1 MLTTQITDNSHPFYE
16 NIYRLYHSSFPVE
29 ERRDWV
35 DIELI
40 LNTDKRFNM
49 FVFSSENEF
58 SGFLT
63 FWEFENF
70 VYVEHFAV
78 SSSIR
83 GQGIGSQI
91 MKSFMDAK
99 HSPIILEVELPE
111 TPEAIKRIAF
121 YEKLGF
127 VVIHKPYLQPPYDG
141 KTHFLPLLIM
151 SSDKDFGNKNFGQI
165 RETLYKEVYKTQEK
179 LAHRK

>member
-29 ERRDWV
+29 ERRNWV

-63 FWEFENF
+63 FWKFENF

-78 SSSIR
+78 SDSIR

-91 MKSFMDAK
+91 IKSFRDEQK
-99 HSPIILEVELPE
+99 SPIVLEVELPE
-111 TPEAIKRIAF
+111 TPVAVRRIAF

-127 VVIHKPYLQPPYDG
+127 KVISKPYLQPPYDG
-141 KTHFLPLLIM
+141 KSDFLPLLLM
-151 SSDKDFGNKNFGQI
+151 STNPHFAQENFEHI
-165 RETLYKEVYKTQEK
+165 RETLYTEVYKVK
-179 LAHRK
+179 LQ

>member
-1 MLTTQITDNSHPFYE
+1 MLTTQITNNSHPFYE

-29 ERRDWV
+29 ERRNWV

-58 SGFLT
+58 NGFLT
-63 FWEFENF
+63 FWDFENF

-78 SSSIR
+78 SDSIR

-91 MKSFMDAK
+91 IKSFRDEQK
-99 HSPIILEVELPE
+99 SPIVLEVELPE
-111 TPEAIKRIAF
+111 TPVAVRRIAF

-127 VVIHKPYLQPPYDG
+127 KVISKPYLQPPYDG
-141 KTHFLPLLIM
+141 KSDFLPLILM
-151 SSDKDFGNKNFGQI
+151 TNDYDFGNENFDDI
-165 RETLYKEVYKTQEK
+165 RNTLYKEVYKTHESPK
-179 LAHRK
+179 